1 MSKELRRVAI
11 VIAMMFLSLLVSSSF
26 IQGINADAL
35 SLDQRNVRSVYDSY
49 QVQRGDILVDG
60 QPIAQS
66 IKSADEFSYVRKYL
80 SPSYSAITGFFSL
93 FNGQTGLEAAGNDYL
108 SGKNSSQFFEQ
119 INALF
124 SGNSVIGG
132 SIELTIDPKVQKV
145 AWDALGN
152 MKGAVV
158 AIDPNTGNILAMV
171 SKPGFNAN
179 KLAVHNQADANEN
192 YTNLLKDKNDP
203 LINRAISGDLYAPGS
218 VFKLIVSSAAL
229 ESGNFTPDSKIN
241 NPPKF
246 KLPGTNTYVQNSG
259 EGKCGGASTVSL
271 TDALKLSCN
280 VPFAQVGIQLGQ
292 DRIRQMAEAF
302 GFGKNLKVP
311 MFVTPSVYPRGM
323 DDAQT
328 ALTAFGQF
336 DVRVT
341 PMQMAMVSA
350 GIANGGVVMKP
361 NLIEN
366 VLSSNLASL
375 YQPKPSQF
383 ANPISKKTA
392 DEVTAMMVKAV
403 SSGVSSNGAIPGVS
417 VAGKT
422 GTAQNGKGE
431 PYTLWFTGFAPSKN
445 PKVAVAVVVED
456 GGGMG
461 QNGRGNTLAAPIARK
476 VMQAALGNK

>member
-1 MSKELRRVAI
+1 MNRELRRVAV
-11 VIAMMFLSLLVSSSF
+11 VIAMMFFSLLVSSTVV
-26 IQGINADAL
+26 QGIQAD
-35 SLDQRNVRSVYDSY
+35 SLAADQRNVRSVYDSY

-66 IKSADEFSYVRKYL
+66 LKSADEFGYIREYL
-80 SPSYSAITGFFSL
+80 SPRYSAITGFFSL
-93 FNGQTGLEAAGNDYL
+93 FNGQTGLEASGNDYL

-158 AIDPNTGNILAMV
+158 AIDPSTGNILAMV
-171 SKPGFNAN
+171 SKPGFDAN
-179 KLAVHNQADANEN
+179 KLSVHNSETANSN
-192 YTNLLKDKNDP
+192 YAKLLSDKYDP

-218 VFKLIVSSAAL
+218 VFKLVVAAAAL
-229 ESGNFTPDSKIN
+229 ESGIFQPDSKIK
-241 NPPKF
+241 NPSKF
-246 KLPGTNTYVQNSG
+246 KLPGTETYVQNSG
-259 EGKCGGASTVSL
+259 EGKCGGANTVSL

-292 DRIRQMAEAF
+292 DRIRQQAELF
-302 GFGKNLKVP
+302 GFGKTVRIP
-311 MFVTPSVYPRGM
+311 MTATPSVYPRGL

-328 ALTAFGQF
+328 ALTAFGQY

-341 PMQMAMVSA
+341 PLQMAMVSA
-350 GIANGGVVMKP
+350 AIANAGKLMRP

-375 YQPKPSQF
+375 YQPKPSEF
-383 ANPISKKTA
+383 STPISSATA
-392 DEVTAMMVKAV
+392 AALTSMMEAAV
-403 SSGVSSNGAIPGVS
+403 SSGVSYNGAIKGIK

-422 GTAQNGKGE
+422 GTAQNGKDD
-431 PYTLWFTGFAPSKN
+431 PYTLWFTGFAPSKDA
-445 PKVAVAVVVED
+445 KVAVAVVIED
-456 GGGMG
+456 GGGQG
-461 QNGRGNTLAAPIARK
+461 QSGRGNSLAAPVARK
-476 VMQAALGNK
+476 VMQAVLNK